1 MPAPM
6 EPDFEEVR
14 ATGLVKTFG
23 ATRALAGVSIELKRG
38 TITAIMGHNGS
49 GKSTLLAIL
58 AGLVRPTRGEV
69 TYGGHSLA
77 NVRGRVGVL
86 LHASM
91 LYPDLTAREN
101 LELVADLH
109 SRSTDDIARVVSE
122 LELDGFA
129 DRPVRVYSRGQ
140 LQRTSLARALL
151 PEPRLVLLD
160 EPSTGLDA
168 ASFRKLV
175 DTLRRQRDEG
185 RIVAVVTHDRAL
197 VDAIAD
203 VRYSMD
209 RGRLSAEAGS

>member
-109 SRSTDDIARVVSE
+109 SRSIDDIARVVSE

-203 VRYSMD
+203 VRYTMD
-209 RGRLSAEAGS
+209 RGRLSAEASS